1 MPQKLPINPGMCALP
16 YWRNDMIIPSFM
28 LPEEQ
33 QLYETESYVSVPPAL
48 IVTDEVNAVWTL
60 GFNSTGERGVSRG
73 EFCYDVLRN
82 GATTGEF
89 ANRIERR
96 GKHIRIFGP
105 KGWKR
110 WTGRSFI

>member
-1 MPQKLPINPGMCALP
+1 MPIHQ
-16 YWRNDMIIPSFM
+16 FM
-28 LPEEQ
+28 LPELEQ
-33 QLYETESYVSVPPAL
+33 LHETLAYVSVPPAL
-48 IVTDEVNAVWTL
+48 TITDESNTVWTL

-82 GATTGEF
+82 GMPVGEF

-105 KGWKR
+105 QGWKR